1 MEFDKEGN
9 LYIFS
14 HLQFFFS
21 FLILLKNS
29 SRNFKEDI
37 LCLVFAFVAFVDF
50 VCSVVTSKFLIK
62 FDLNFLLEIICF

>member
-50 VCSVVTSKFLIK
+50 VCSVVTSSSVPCSVGSRV
-62 FDLNFLLEIICF
+62 EI